1 VKLTIYRKL
10 MIGFGIVIFLMAI
23 ATAYVLLELHKVT
36 STSRTALTVDVQAID
51 LEKEMRTILYEEERY
66 ADRYFMAKD
75 TVYKNVFLN
84 YNRHFVRYLDSLAGM
99 LTEPAEKQN
108 LDRVGQDHEWHF
120 SSVLR
125 ADLSPLAVNH
135 RADAMDQIR
144 RAIDNLISSRQHAVD
159 SSVRSIDLATERSL
173 EVALLI
179 AIGTLLAAIGA
190 ALIITRTIT
199 RPIGTLV
206 AGTKVIAGGSF
217 TRIRIPSHDEIAD
230 LARAFNSMS
239 ASLDE
244 LNRFRA
250 EMMQHISHEIR
261 MPLQS
266 ILSAHYLLTKKADAP
281 VSEPQLKLL
290 NGIRENVQKI
300 ADFSNQFLDLSKV
313 EAGMMQYNAR
323 PIDLATLVKPIVDD
337 SALLAAGKE
346 ITLSFVASV
355 TPPVLIDPDRS
366 TEIFGNLINN
376 ALKYTQPGGKI
387 DVSVGTT
394 PGGGV
399 QVAVRDTGPGIPK
412 EDLPKIFTKFYR
424 TNTAVKG
431 GHRGTGI
438 GLAFVKALVGGQG
451 GRVRVESTVG
461 VGSTF
466 IVEFP
471 AHLAGKSG
479 TK

>member
-10 MIGFGIVIFLMAI
+10 MIGFGTVILLMVV
-23 ATAYVLLELHKVT
+23 ATAYVLVELHKVT
-36 STSRTALTVDVQAID
+36 RTSRTALTIDVQAID

-66 ADRYFMAKD
+66 ADRFFMAQD
-75 TVYKNVFLN
+75 TVYRKVFLD
-84 YNRHFVRYLDSLAGM
+84 YNRIFVRHLDSLSGM
-99 LTEPAEKQN
+99 LSDPRERQT
-108 LDRVGQDHEWHF
+108 LDLAGQMHEWHF
-120 SSVLR
+120 SSVIG
-125 ADLSPLAVNH
+125 ADLAPSAVNQ
-135 RADAMDQIR
+135 RADAMDKIR
-144 RAIDNLISSRQHAVD
+144 KWLDSLISSRQHAVD
-159 SSVRSIDLATERSL
+159 TFVDSIDRATQRSL

-179 AIGTLLAAIGA
+179 AVGTFLAAIGS

-266 ILSAHYLLTKKADAP
+266 ILSAHYLLTKKADDP
-281 VSEPQLKLL
+281 VSDNQLKLL

-313 EAGMMQYNAR
+313 EAGMMQYNSA
-323 PIDLATLVKPIVDD
+323 PVDIAALVRPIVDD
-337 SALLAAGKE
+337 AGTVAARKE
-346 ITLSFVASV
+346 ITLSFVASP
-355 TPPVLIDPDRS
+355 TPPVFIDPDRS
-366 TEIFGNLINN
+366 TEIFGNIVNN
-376 ALKYTQPGGKI
+376 ALKYTQSGGAI
-387 DVSVGTT
+387 DVSVGSC
-394 PGGGV
+394 PFGV
-399 QVAVRDTGPGIPK
+399 QVVVRDTGPGIPR

-431 GHRGTGI
+431 GNRGTGI
-438 GLAFVKALVGGQG
+438 GLAFVKALVEGQG
-451 GRVRVESTVG
+451 GRVHAESTVG

-466 IVEFP
+466 TVEFP
-471 AHLAGKSG
+471 AHNSGKIGSR
-479 TK
+479 

>member
-10 MIGFGIVIFLMAI
+10 MIGFGIVIFLMLI

-36 STSRTALTVDVQAID
+36 GASRTALTVDVQAID

-66 ADRYFMAKD
+66 ADRYFMARD
-75 TVYKNVFLN
+75 TVYRNVFLD
-84 YNRHFVRYLDSLAGM
+84 YNKVFVRHLDSLAGM
-99 LTEPAEKQN
+99 LSDTREKET
-108 LDRVGQDHEWHF
+108 LDLAGQIHDWHF
-120 SSVLR
+120 TSVLG
-125 ADLSPLAVNH
+125 ADLTPPAVNQ
-135 RADAMDQIR
+135 RADAMDKVR
-144 RAIDNLISSRQHAVD
+144 KWLDELIASRQHAVD
-159 SSVRSIDLATERSL
+159 TSVGSIDRATARSL

-179 AIGTLLAAIGA
+179 SIGTLIAAIGA

-206 AGTKVIAGGSF
+206 AGTKEIAGGSF
-217 TRIRIPSHDEIAD
+217 TRIRIPSRDEFAD
-230 LARAFNSMS
+230 LARAFNFMS

-266 ILSAHYLLTKKADAP
+266 ILSAHYLLTKKAEEP

-290 NGIRENVQKI
+290 DGIRENVQKI

-313 EAGMMQYNAR
+313 EAGMMQYNAK
-323 PIDLATLVKPIVDD
+323 PVDLATLVRPVVDD
-337 SALLAAGKE
+337 AAPLAARKE
-346 ITLSFVASV
+346 IVMSFAASAI
-355 TPPVLIDPDRS
+355 PPVFIDPDRS

-376 ALKYTQPGGKI
+376 ALKYTQNGGRI
-387 DVSVGTT
+387 DVSVG
-394 PGGGV
+394 PCPFGA
-399 QVAVRDTGPGIPK
+399 QVVVRDTGPGIPG

-431 GHRGTGI
+431 GNRGTGI
-438 GLAFVKALVGGQG
+438 GLAFVKALVEGQR
-451 GRVRVESTVG
+451 GRVYAKSTVG

-466 IVEFP
+466 TVEFP
-471 AHLAGKSG
+471 AHLPAKTGAR
-479 TK
+479 

>member
-10 MIGFGIVIFLMAI
+10 MIGFGIVIFLMLI
-23 ATAYVLLELHKVT
+23 ANAYVLLQLHRVT
-36 STSRTALTVDVQAID
+36 GTSHTALTIDVQAID

-75 TVYKNVFLN
+75 TVYRNVFLDN
-84 YNRHFVRYLDSLAGM
+84 NRLFVRYLDSLAGM
-99 LTEPAEKQN
+99 LSDAYEKQT
-108 LDRVGQDHEWHF
+108 LDLAGQIHEWHF
-120 SSVLR
+120 TSVLG
-125 ADLSPLAVNH
+125 ADLAPLAVNQ
-135 RADAMDQIR
+135 RADAMDKIR
-144 RAIDNLISSRQHAVD
+144 TSLDDLVSHRQHAVD
-159 SSVRSIDLATERSL
+159 ASVQSIDRATERSL
-173 EVALLI
+173 KVALLI

-217 TRIRIPSHDEIAD
+217 TRIRIPSRDEIAD

-266 ILSAHYLLTKKADAP
+266 ILSAHYLLTKKAEEP

-313 EAGMMQYNAR
+313 EAGMMQYNAT
-323 PIDLATLVKPIVDD
+323 PVDLATIVKPVVDD
-337 SALLAAGKE
+337 AAVLAARKE
-346 ITLSFVASV
+346 IAMSFVAAAV
-355 TPPVLIDPDRS
+355 PPVVIDPDRS

-376 ALKYTQPGGKI
+376 AIKYTQNGGKI
-387 DVSVGTT
+387 DVSVG
-394 PGGGV
+394 PCPSGA
-399 QVAVRDTGPGIPK
+399 QVVVRDTGPGILK

-431 GHRGTGI
+431 GNRGTGI
-438 GLAFVKALVGGQG
+438 GLAFVKALVEGQG
-451 GRVRVESTVG
+451 GRVYANSTVG

-466 IVEFP
+466 VVEFP
-471 AHLAGKSG
+471 AQRSGKPG
-479 TK
+479 VR